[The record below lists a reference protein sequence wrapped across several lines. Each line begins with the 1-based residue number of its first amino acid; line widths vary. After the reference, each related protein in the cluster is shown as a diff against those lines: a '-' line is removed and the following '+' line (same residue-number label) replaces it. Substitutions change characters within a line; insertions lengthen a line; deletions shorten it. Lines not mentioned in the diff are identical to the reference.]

1 MKYVD
6 YKNELQKPEN
16 KSILARVKAD
26 FTSFL
31 LNESDH
37 PSYANLVEFCD
48 HQFMFRM
55 KLEANNQFVG
65 DQVVYSIWHTWL
77 ACNGFK
83 YLGLQHQEMY
93 HGFAVYCD
101 WNHGTFFADDGDMYQ
116 IPIPQKTL
124 IDDCKF
130 MEGVLKKAK
139 AAYPEL
145 NWRVIDVQIEW
156 RKA

>member
-6 YKNELQKPEN
+6 YKEELKKPEN
-16 KSILARVKAD
+16 KSILAKVKTD
-26 FTSFL
+26 FISFL

-48 HQFMFRM
+48 HSFMFRLTLNS
-55 KLEANNQFVG
+55 KNSSVN

-83 YLGLQHQEMY
+83 YLGLQHQPILG
-93 HGFAVYCD
+93 GFSVYGD
-101 WNHGTFFADDGDMYQ
+101 WNHGTFFGLDNNLYHV
-116 IPIPQKTL
+116 PIDSLTL
-124 IDDCKF
+124 VNDYDF
-130 MEGVLKKAK
+130 MKQVLEKAK
-139 AAYPEL
+139 ATYPEI
-145 NWRVIDVQIEW
+145 NWRLIDVRTEW